1 MSREGSGRVAVYK
14 MTGLIRSYTLECNYN
29 SGRLVN
35 TIPARVRDG
44 MSKTVN
50 HMFVPPKYTPAVFE
64 AVLYFLSVFHST
76 FHVITLLKCTWFV
89 IDNTQVGAALGPSIL
104 DLTNGNPNSRLPNS
118 QYRSLR
124 GVKSYLKLTYVNS
137 LSTPSSR
144 SMHKVNFD
152 VNNESDNVCNAD
164 IRQCTLS

>member
-44 MSKTVN
+44 VNKTIN

-64 AVLYFLSVFHST
+64 AVRFIFAYSYST
-76 FHVITLLKCTWFV
+76 L
-89 IDNTQVGAALGPSIL
+89 A
-104 DLTNGNPNSRLPNS
+104 
-118 QYRSLR
+118 
-124 GVKSYLKLTYVNS
+124 
-137 LSTPSSR
+137 
-144 SMHKVNFD
+144 
-152 VNNESDNVCNAD
+152 
-164 IRQCTLS
+164 